1 MLHCLSKSQVDD
13 IVRRTRI
20 ESPPGFDP
28 EELKRDLEAAWDLRT
43 GYADETSKSELTKL
57 RKYADQVSKAATR
70 LVDLLEEF
78 DPSARRMRSSLASS
92 LNVDDVSL
100 TKLHDDLGRLRDRAE
115 LLAQRQASMRDVIR
129 LHPNEY
135 FVIQLVRIFE
145 RHFQM
150 KATRNRVKDGPL
162 DGPFMRF
169 ATAVCPSFGLI
180 VVDETISKAMTAA
193 AGCEF

>member
-129 LHPNEY
+129 LHPNEFDALLPGARPIHAAPSTTRWTRPAPAY
-135 FVIQLVRIFE
+135 RRLVGEIRRTDDRTQDE
-145 RHFQM
+145 KKDH
-150 KATRNRVKDGPL
+150 RVHK
-162 DGPFMRF
+162 
-169 ATAVCPSFGLI
+169 
-180 VVDETISKAMTAA
+180 
-193 AGCEF
+193 